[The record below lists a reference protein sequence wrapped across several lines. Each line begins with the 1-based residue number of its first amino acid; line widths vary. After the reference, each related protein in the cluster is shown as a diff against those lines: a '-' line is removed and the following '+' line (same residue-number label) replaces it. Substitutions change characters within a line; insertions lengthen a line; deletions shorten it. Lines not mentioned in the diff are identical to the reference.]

1 MKTVHLIGLGP
12 GDPDD
17 LTGRAIAA
25 INQVDVFFLLDK
37 AGPGKDELIQ
47 VRETILRRFATD
59 KPYRLVHAPSPERD
73 RAAADYLGAVED
85 WRQKKIDLIGRLI
98 AEELEDGQTGG
109 MLLWGDPAL
118 YDGTIQILHDL
129 KAAGRDDFQFTV
141 IPGITSLQ
149 ALTARHRVAMN
160 RVGGRITVTPG
171 RALEKMAPEAVDNV
185 FVMLD
190 TRHAYKH
197 FIGHDLMIYWG
208 AYLGLPDETLIAGP
222 LDQVAGQV
230 EAEFQRLRAAKG
242 WIMDCYLLRR
252 RDG

>member
-17 LTGRAIAA
+17 LTLKAIKA

-37 AGPGKDELIQ
+37 AGPGKDELIR
-47 VRETILRRFATD
+47 VREAILRQVATE

-73 RAAADYLGAVED
+73 RQAADYLGAVED
-85 WRQKKIDLIGRLI
+85 WRHKKIDLIGRLI
-98 AEELEDGQTGG
+98 ADQLADGQTGG
-109 MLLWGDPAL
+109 LLLWGDPAL

-129 KAAGRDDFQFTV
+129 KAAGREDFDFTV
-141 IPGITSLQ
+141 TPGITSLQ
-149 ALTARHRVAMN
+149 ALAARHRVPMN
-160 RVGGRITVTPG
+160 RVGGEIRVTTG
-171 RALEKMAPEAVDNV
+171 RALAKMAPEAVDNV

-190 TRHAYKH
+190 SRHAYQGFK
-197 FIGHDLMIYWG
+197 GHDLVIHWG

-222 LDQVAGQV
+222 LDQVADRV
-230 EAEFQRLRAAKG
+230 RAEFERLRAAKG

-252 RDG
+252 QTD